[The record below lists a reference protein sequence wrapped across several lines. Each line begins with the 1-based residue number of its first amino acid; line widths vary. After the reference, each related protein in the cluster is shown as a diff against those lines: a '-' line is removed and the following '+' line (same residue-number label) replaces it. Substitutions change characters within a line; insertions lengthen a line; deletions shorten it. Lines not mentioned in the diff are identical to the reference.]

1 MLVDIVC
8 GGREERREIDRRV
21 RETAGMLGIENL
33 LGRRPNALSGG
44 QLQRVA
50 LGRAI
55 VRKPQVFLFD
65 EPLSNLD
72 AKLRIEM
79 RAELKR
85 LHRKI
90 QTTTVYVTHDQEEA
104 MTLGDRVV
112 VMKDGDIQQI
122 GTPHEVYHQPVNRFV
137 AGFFGT
143 PPMNFIE
150 GRVVCEDAQSFFED
164 GMHRF
169 AISESQRSTLTSRMN
184 RDVVMGVRPDALS
197 LSRDGRASEG
207 KVPAKIEVIEP
218 LGDRMDVH
226 VMLGNQKR
234 LVCRTESR
242 SDLREGQDVSVEVRM
257 DRVLFFENDEAGRNL
272 LVVQGR

>member
-1 MLVDIVC
+1 
-8 GGREERREIDRRV
+8 
-21 RETAGMLGIENL
+21 MLGIENL